1 MALLATRQLA
11 EDQGMEDVTH
21 QCPYCDLRFDYHNE
35 ILDHVMRDHPDH
47 ADVAAGIELHEL
59 PHP

>member
-1 MALLATRQLA
+1 
-11 EDQGMEDVTH
+11 MEDATH

-35 ILDHVMRDHPDH
+35 IRDHVLHDHPDH
-47 ADVAAGIELHEL
+47 AEVTIGVELHEL